1 MPVTWNRLLFSDVSD
16 NAAKNGTGII
26 VRDEVKI
33 ETVIIILWVAGGVLL
48 MTLLIL
54 LVCILRNNKKTGAQ
68 CANGSHVL
76 RIDPRRANPR
86 DGRLNQGYSNY
97 DEIWTWI
104 PIIRGNEG
112 ECPRSSV
119 YATPTSNDLQPPS
132 YNEVVGSPET
142 HPAAANSQTTVRTP
156 EMTTIQPGN
165 PVSNLFSATSRS
177 SEQMPATAST
187 EVVAGR
193 TSEQNPQIPSVPVR
207 TLETHN
213 ADSVPS
219 GSPSVASTNIVENAS
234 QSNQR
239 LQSESNRS
247 DNYIDRNCVPRQNIR
262 TRNCDYPYLARARDR
277 PGNTTNSISSAT
289 ENQDQYQDVIYHP
302 EQGLYSFVRNEGG
315 RRAWCDIPP
324 SLLNEDGPPPY
335 TPAPDYPGRHHN
347 TRRTS
352 YRQAVNDMPPRYS
365 RRSKRLTDVT
375 REVPPDYPMS
385 NRETINSRIEHVHG
399 NVSAPIVR
407 CDYEYF

>member
-1 MPVTWNRLLFSDVSD
+1 MEDLGLRNISD

-68 CANGSHVL
+68 CANGSRVL

-119 YATPTSNDLQPPS
+119 YATPTSNDLQPPP
-132 YNEVVGSPET
+132 YNEVVGNT
-142 HPAAANSQTTVRTP
+142 DTLPAAANAQTTTRTP
-156 EMTTIQPGN
+156 EMTPIRPGN
-165 PVSNLFSATSRS
+165 PVSNLFSATNRSPELVTSTAS
-177 SEQMPATAST
+177 SE
-187 EVVAGR
+187 VVVTQ
-193 TSEQNPQIPSVPVR
+193 TSEQISQNPRVLAV
-207 TLETHN
+207 HN
-213 ADSVPS
+213 SDSVPRH
-219 GSPSVASTNIVENAS
+219 SPSAASTNIVENVS
-234 QSNQR
+234 QSSQR
-239 LQSESNRS
+239 LPSDSNLS
-247 DNYIDRNCVPRQNIR
+247 DNYIDRNCVSRQNIR
-262 TRNCDYPYLARARDR
+262 TRNYDYPYLARARDR
-277 PGNTTNSISSAT
+277 TESTANSVPTAT
-289 ENQDQYQDVIYHP
+289 ENQDHYQDVIYHP

-352 YRQAVNDMPPRYS
+352 YRQAVNDIPPRYT
-365 RRSKRLTDVT
+365 RRSQRLTDVT
-375 REVPPDYPMS
+375 REIPPDYPVS
-385 NRETINSRIEHVHG
+385 NRETINNRIEHAHG
-399 NVSAPIVR
+399 NISAPIVR